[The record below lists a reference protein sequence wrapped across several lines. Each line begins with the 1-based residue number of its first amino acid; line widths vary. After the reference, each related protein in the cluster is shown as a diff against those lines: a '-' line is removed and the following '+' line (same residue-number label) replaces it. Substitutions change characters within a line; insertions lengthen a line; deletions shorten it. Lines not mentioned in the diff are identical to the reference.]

1 MKILLDIKESKV
13 LFFMELLNNF
23 PFVKIQPFTNE
34 KKLFLQKVANGSDAF
49 VGIEES
55 TPKKIVEEKLFA
67 ETFGMWAGRDIDIKK
82 IRKERRE
89 RRTKYYDNATL

>member
-23 PFVKIQPFTNE
+23 SFVKSRPVTNDLLLQEIREKADVVTKVNERIE
-34 KKLFLQKVANGSDAF
+34 KKPLF
-49 VGIEES
+49 
-55 TPKKIVEEKLFA
+55 T

-89 RRTKYYDNATL
+89 RRTKYYDNVTL